1 MPRASFVSVLDSPLL
16 AVVVPVRRVRPD
28 ADVVRERVRDGHLAG
43 VLAVGAPAV
52 VAAGPRLALPPV
64 VLVVVHQVSQL
75 QRLVIGESCAGH
87 VQVLSDALSE
97 PLLLVPIHASPRV
110 LTGRESGAGTPPC
123 DRVAS

>member
-28 ADVVRERVRDGHLAG
+28 ADVVRQRVRDGHLAG

-75 QRLVIGESCAGH
+75 QRLVIGASCGGH
-87 VQVLSDALSE
+87 VQVLSAALSA
-97 PLLLVPIHASPRV
+97 LLPLVPIRASPPG
-110 LTGRESGAGTPPC
+110 LTGRESGARPPPC
-123 DRVAS
+123 DRFAS

>member
-1 MPRASFVSVLDSPLL
+1 MQRASFV
-16 AVVVPVRRVRPD
+16 PVRGVRPV
-28 ADVVRERVRDGHLAG
+28 AEFVRGLVRGCYRGG

-110 LTGRESGAGTPPC
+110 LTGRER
-123 DRVAS
+123 DRKSNV